1 MGRPSQWPRST
12 VRLAAW
18 ACVVSVA
25 ILSAAGTASA
35 QSAGGAI
42 EKIEFETVRAA
53 KTPPRADALT
63 SQAGTIRRSLERLD
77 YRSLIVEVEQPSS
90 SPRRSVGRKILG
102 GALGGVGGFFAGGY
116 LGAKIDGPCDCD
128 DPGFK
133 GALIG
138 APVGAVIGAIIGAKF
153 F

>member
-1 MGRPSQWPRST
+1 MGRTSQWRGAAG
-12 VRLAAW
+12 RLAAW

-25 ILSAAGTASA
+25 VLSAAGTASA
-35 QSAGGAI
+35 QPAAGAI
-42 EKIEFETVRAA
+42 QKIEFGT
-53 KTPPRADALT
+53 
-63 SQAGTIRRSLERLD
+63 AGAIRRSLERLD
-77 YRSLIVEVEQPSS
+77 YRTLITEAEQPSS

-116 LGAKIDGPCDCD
+116 IGAKIEGPCDCD

-138 APVGAVIGAIIGAKF
+138 APIGAVVGAILGAKF

>member
-1 MGRPSQWPRST
+1 MGRTSQWRGAAG
-12 VRLAAW
+12 RLAAW

-25 ILSAAGTASA
+25 VLSAAGTAGA
-35 QSAGGAI
+35 QPAAGAI
-42 EKIEFETVRAA
+42 QKIDFGT
-53 KTPPRADALT
+53 
-63 SQAGTIRRSLERLD
+63 AGTIRRSLERLD
-77 YRSLIVEVEQPSS
+77 YRSLITEAQQQPSS

-116 LGAKIDGPCDCD
+116 IGAKIEGPCDCD

-138 APVGAVIGAIIGAKF
+138 APIGAVVGAILGAKF